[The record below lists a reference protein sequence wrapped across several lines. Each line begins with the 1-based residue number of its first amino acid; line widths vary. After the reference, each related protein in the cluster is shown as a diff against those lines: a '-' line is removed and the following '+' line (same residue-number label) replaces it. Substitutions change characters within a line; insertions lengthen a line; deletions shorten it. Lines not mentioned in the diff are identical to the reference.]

1 MMNYLDYHSQ
11 MCQRILQ
18 AMAYSPAGG
27 DRFCQEMLLPTA
39 TIGDQK
45 LSQA

>member
-1 MMNYLDYHSQ
+1 MP
-11 MCQRILQ
+11 QRIPQ
-18 AMAYSPAGG
+18 AMAY
-27 DRFCQEMLLPTA
+27 RFFEEMLLPTA

>member
-1 MMNYLDYHSQ
+1 MMNYLDTIIAKCVSAFFK
-11 MCQRILQ
+11 RWLLE
-18 AMAYSPAGG
+18 
-27 DRFCQEMLLPTA
+27 EMLLPTA

>member
-1 MMNYLDYHSQ
+1 MIVSSPNVSAHSSSDGVLA
-11 MCQRILQ
+11 RRRRSLLE
-18 AMAYSPAGG
+18 
-27 DRFCQEMLLPTA
+27 EMLPPTA